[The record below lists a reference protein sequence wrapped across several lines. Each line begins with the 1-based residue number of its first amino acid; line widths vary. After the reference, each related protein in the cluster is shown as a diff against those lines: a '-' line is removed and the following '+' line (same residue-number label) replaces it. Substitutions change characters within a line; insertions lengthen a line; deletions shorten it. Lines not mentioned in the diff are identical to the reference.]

1 MRFFSHVLRVWF
13 TTMFLFNFLYIS
25 AQDFK
30 TIKAKHGDGIYS
42 VLKQN
47 GYSPAEY
54 LDSFVE
60 LNKEKLGKNN
70 ALIVG
75 RTYRLPLQADSIQT
89 YNPLP
94 ANRPAALRKVNL
106 DIFGKKYS
114 EVTIR
119 SNELNGAI
127 YYLESGHGG
136 PDPGAIGFLNGHMLC
151 EDEYAYDVTLRLARN
166 LIENGATVF
175 MIIKDYDDGI
185 RDDAYLQ
192 PDRDEV
198 CYPDQL
204 IPLNQLARLKQSTK
218 AVNDLY
224 LKNKGRFQRL
234 VVIHVDSRS
243 KKENIDAFFYHD
255 ERSNSGLRLANT
267 LRETFDQKYAIHQ
280 PNRGYS
286 GNVSQRNLYVIRNS
300 YPTAVFMEIGN
311 INHRRDQRRLIIPDN
326 RQALA
331 NWLCEGLIKDFKN
344 TAK

>member
-75 RTYRLPLQADSIQT
+75 RTYRLPLQADSIQA

-166 LIENGATVF
+166 MIENGATVY
-175 MIIKDYDDGI
+175 MIIKDNDDGI

-255 ERSNSGLRLANT
+255 ERSNSGQRLANT

-344 TAK
+344 AAK